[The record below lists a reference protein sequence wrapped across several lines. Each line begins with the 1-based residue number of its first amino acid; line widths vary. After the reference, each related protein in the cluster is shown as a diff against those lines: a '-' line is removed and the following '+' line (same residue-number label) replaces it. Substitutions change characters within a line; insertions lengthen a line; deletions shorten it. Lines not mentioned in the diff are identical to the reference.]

1 MPKHKNK
8 RHSGRGK
15 EGMVLISIYLT
26 PEENEGL
33 IEIAEAALRSK
44 GGQATWI
51 IKEAIVKWQRET
63 GNDQ

>member
-1 MPKHKNK
+1 
-8 RHSGRGK
+8 
-15 EGMVLISIYLT
+15 MVLISIYLT